1 MVTSRFRVY
10 ALRALLTSLA
20 PLIGAETETGKA
32 VLPGWDA
39 NIPNERFTEW
49 SKTGMEL
56 EGEMQKE
63 IMQVFR
69 IEFLRIMRKVCRT
82 HVQFNAIFYQN
93 ADSIQ
98 RLGLRKA
105 DDSDLDKLID
115 PLLKLMQR
123 HELDFHSTFRKLS
136 SFTPSLLSLNSETTL
151 VTFLQEL
158 TPETLACRVP
168 TVRQAAMDDWKKWL
182 ETYRTRI
189 ESDADEWASE
199 GDMWVEK
206 RRQAM
211 LDANPRF
218 VLRQWVLEEVIKAVE
233 KDRKTGRRVLAKVL
247 EVRV

>member
-1 MVTSRFRVY
+1 MLTSGFRVY

-20 PLIGAETETGKA
+20 PLIGAEMETGKA

-39 NIPNERFTEW
+39 NIPNEKILEW
-49 SKTGMEL
+49 TKTGMEL
-56 EGEMQKE
+56 AGEMQKE

-82 HVQFNAIFYQN
+82 HIHSTSIYQN
-93 ADSIQ
+93 AYFIQ

-105 DDSDLDKLID
+105 DDSDLDKLVD

-136 SFTPSLLSLNSETTL
+136 SFTPSLLSPNSETRA
-151 VTFLQEL
+151 TFLQEL

-168 TVRQAAMDDWKKWL
+168 SVRQAAMDDWEKWL
-182 ETYRTRI
+182 EAYRTRI

-199 GDMWVEK
+199 GDMWPEK

-211 LDANPRF
+211 LGANPRF
-218 VLRQWVLEEVIKAVE
+218 VLRQWVLEEVIKGVE
-233 KDRKTGRRVLAKVL
+233 KDWKTGRRVLAKVL